1 MSVRYEVQIKHDRY
15 HLKVVHGD
23 ERYVRQFLAR
33 QVEPY
38 ACLITG
44 DDGYVEEI
52 NRGLPEVAFIG
63 TRSPLEGVG
72 RPSTGMLGGSSIEI
86 TGRKHTSGQPDRL
99 VAKAL
104 MYEGAQ
110 SFHRAWR

>member
-1 MSVRYEVQIKHDRY
+1 MIYEVKIKHDRY
-15 HLKVVHGD
+15 HCKVVRGD
-23 ERYVRQFLAR
+23 GLYVRKFLSR

-52 NRGLPEVAFIG
+52 NRGLPGVAFIG
-63 TRSPLEGVG
+63 TRSPLEGIG
-72 RPSTGMLGGSSIEI
+72 RPVTRMLGGSSIEI
-86 TGRKHTSGQPDRL
+86 TGREHTSGQPDRI
-99 VAKAL
+99 VTRAL

-110 SFHRAWR
+110 SFHKSWR